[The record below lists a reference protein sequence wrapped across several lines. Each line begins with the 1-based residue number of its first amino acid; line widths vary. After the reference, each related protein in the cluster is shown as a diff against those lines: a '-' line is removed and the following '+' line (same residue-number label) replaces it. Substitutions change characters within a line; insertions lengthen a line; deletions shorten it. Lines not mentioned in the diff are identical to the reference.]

1 MNVIPLQKLQY
12 TDHDEER
19 LIKGESP
26 AWGVHSSE
34 FERDRTSLLRSAS
47 FRKLQGKTQL
57 FPIGKA
63 HYACRTRMAHSL
75 EVAQI
80 GKLLAL
86 RLGADPD
93 LLEAVSLA
101 HDIGTPPFG
110 HAGEE
115 ELKRLMHPYGGFDSN
130 AQNIRILTKLEVTSV
145 EYEGLNLT
153 RAVIDGQLKYKEVFG
168 ENKGKFIY
176 DADRGI
182 RDWAT
187 YEACNAVKG
196 SQTSW
201 RSFECDIMD
210 WADQV
215 AYVVHD
221 LQDSISSGYVGAFTF
236 EPDYS
241 PMKDVIDRVRQE
253 YERCAVDVAAI
264 LRQLIARYNLRGIP
278 DVTGGGL
285 KNSRKQQKA
294 AMERIA
300 SDLIS
305 RYTTAAKRIER
316 ELAWENPVSKRYLY
330 TVWIPL
336 ECRVEVSFLK
346 TLVKDLVIESPNI
359 RGVSKKNQKIIRCLF
374 EELVQANGA
383 SCMWPDDW
391 KECLQLCDS
400 DVARAR
406 RASDYIA
413 SMTDAQ
419 AETLYDELFFAD
431 RVSSGPVC

>member
-1 MNVIPLQKLQY
+1 MNVGPFKKLRY
-12 TDHDEER
+12 TNHDEER
-19 LIKGESP
+19 LVKGEIP
-26 AWGVHSSE
+26 PWGVHSSE
-34 FERDRTSLLRSAS
+34 FERDRTSLLRSGS

-63 HYACRTRMAHSL
+63 DFACRTRMAHSL

-115 ELKRLMHPYGGFDSN
+115 ELKRLMHPFGGFESN
-130 AQNIRILTKLEVTSV
+130 AQNIRILTKLEAASV

-153 RAVIDGQLKYKEVFG
+153 RAVIDGQLKYKEVFFD
-168 ENKGKFIY
+168 NKEKFIY

-187 YEACNAVKG
+187 DEACDAVKG
-196 SQTSW
+196 SQASW
-201 RSFECDIMD
+201 RPFECAIMD

-221 LQDSISSGYVGAFTF
+221 FQDSISSGYVGAFTF

-241 PMKDVIDRVRQE
+241 PMKDVVDKVRQA
-253 YERCAVDVAAI
+253 YRHCAVDVASTF
-264 LRQLIARYNLRGIP
+264 RQLVARYDLRRIP
-278 DVTGGGL
+278 DVTGVAL
-285 KNSRKQQKA
+285 KNRHKKQKA

-305 RYTTAAKRIER
+305 RYTSSAMRIER
-316 ELAWENPVSKRYLY
+316 ELAREAPVSKRYLY

-346 TLVKDLVIESPNI
+346 TLIGNLVIESPKI
-359 RGVSKKNQKIIRCLF
+359 RAVSEKNQEIIRCLF
-374 EELVQANGA
+374 GELVQANGA
-383 SCMWPDDW
+383 SRIWPDDW
-391 KECLQLCDS
+391 EGYFQLCDS
-400 DVARAR
+400 DMERARA
-406 RASDYIA
+406 ASDYIA

-419 AETLYDELFFAD
+419 AKTLYDELFQ
-431 RVSSGPVC
+431 

>member
-1 MNVIPLQKLQY
+1 MNAGPLHKLQY
-12 TDHDEER
+12 TEHDEER
-19 LIKGESP
+19 LFKGESP
-26 AWGVHSSE
+26 DWGVQCSE

-57 FPIGKA
+57 FPICKA
-63 HYACRTRMAHSL
+63 DYACRTRMAHSL

-115 ELKRLMHPYGGFDSN
+115 ELKRLMHPYGGFESN
-130 AQNIRILTKLEVTSV
+130 AQNIRILTKLEATSV
-145 EYEGLNLT
+145 AYEGLNLT
-153 RAVIDGQLKYKEVFG
+153 RAVIDGQLKYKEVFF
-168 ENKGKFIY
+168 ENQEKFIY
-176 DADRGI
+176 DADSDI

-187 YEACNAVKG
+187 DEARNSVKG

-201 RSFECDIMD
+201 RPFECDIMD

-215 AYVVHD
+215 AYVIHD
-221 LQDSISSGYVGAFTF
+221 FQDSISTGYVGAFTF

-241 PMKDVIDRVRQE
+241 PLKEVVDKVRQQ
-253 YERCAVDVAAI
+253 YETCTVDVTAI
-264 LRQLIARYNLRGIP
+264 FRQLVARCNLLQIP
-278 DVTGGGL
+278 DVDL
-285 KNSRKQQKA
+285 KNRHEQQKA

-305 RYTTAAKRIER
+305 RYTSVAKRVER
-316 ELAWENPVSKRYLY
+316 EFALEAPVSKRYLY
-330 TVWIPL
+330 TVRIPL

-346 TLVKDLVIESPNI
+346 TLIRDLVIESPKILAVSEKN
-359 RGVSKKNQKIIRCLF
+359 RGIIRCLF
-374 EELVQANGA
+374 EGLLQDNGA
-383 SCMWPDDW
+383 KCIWPEDW
-391 KECLQLCDS
+391 EEYSQLCDS

-406 RASDYIA
+406 TASDYIA
-413 SMTDAQ
+413 GMTDAQ
-419 AETLYDELFFAD
+419 ARTLCDEMFFAD
-431 RVSSGPVC
+431 RVPVSPVC